1 MSNYAVLYNPYAGN
15 GQGQER
21 AQDLKTI
28 LSGDDLEFYNMTL
41 IRDYA
46 AFFESLPYGTR
57 VIISGG
63 DGTLNR
69 FINDTINL
77 SLSHDIY
84 YYASGSGNDFLR
96 DVGRKKEDGP
106 FLINHYLHELPEVT
120 VAGHTY
126 KFLNGVGYGIDG
138 YCCEV
143 GDSLR
148 SKSKKPVNYAAI
160 AIKGL
165 LFHYKPTNAVI
176 TVDGRRHT
184 YEKVWLAPTMNGR
197 FYGGGMMPT
206 PNQNRL
212 DPRHT
217 VSTLVLFGS
226 GKLKTLAVFPSIF
239 KGEHI
244 KHTQMAEVLT
254 GHDITVEFDRP
265 TAIQIDGDTILGV
278 SGYHVSSAIRLR
290 ISSASC
296 ANQDQAVCFANSL
309 EI

>member
-1 MSNYAVLYNPYAGN
+1 MSNYTILYNPHAGN

-21 AQDLKTI
+21 TQDLESI
-28 LSGDDLEFYNMTL
+28 LSGNDLKFYDMTL
-41 IRDYA
+41 ISDYA
-46 AFFESLPYGTR
+46 GFFASLPQDTR
-57 VIISGG
+57 VVISGG

-69 FINDTINL
+69 FINDTNRLNL
-77 SLSHDIY
+77 SLEIY

-96 DVGRKKEDGP
+96 DAGRKAEDGP
-106 FLINHYLHELPEVT
+106 FRINDYLHDLPEVT

-138 YCCEV
+138 YCCET
-143 GDSLR
+143 GDAQRL
-148 SKSKKPVNYAAI
+148 KSKKPVNYTAI

-176 TVDGRRHT
+176 TVDGQRRA
-184 YEKVWLAPTMNGR
+184 YKKVWLAPTMNGR

-206 PNQNRL
+206 PHQNRL
-212 DPRHT
+212 DPQHT
-217 VSTLVLFGS
+217 VSTLVMFGS

-244 KHTQMAEVLT
+244 RHTEMAEVLT

-265 TAIQIDGDTILGV
+265 TAIQIDGETIPGV
-278 SGYHVSSAIRLR
+278 SGYHVSSAARA
-290 ISSASC
+290 ASDVE
-296 ANQDQAVCFANSL
+296 AGRYEAVGV
-309 EI
+309 

>member
-1 MSNYAVLYNPYAGN
+1 MSNYTILYNPHAGN

-21 AQDLKTI
+21 TQDLKSI
-28 LSGDDLEFYNMTL
+28 LSGDDLKFYDITR
-41 IRDYA
+41 ISDYA
-46 AFFESLPYGTR
+46 AFFSSLPQETR
-57 VIISGG
+57 VVISGG

-69 FINDTINL
+69 FINNTNHLNL
-77 SLSHDIY
+77 SHEIY

-96 DVGRKKEDGP
+96 DVGRTREDGP
-106 FLINHYLHELPEVT
+106 FRINDYLHDLPEVT

-138 YCCEV
+138 YCCET
-143 GDSLR
+143 GDALR
-148 SKSKKPVNYAAI
+148 LKSKKPVNYTAI

-176 TVDGRRHT
+176 TVDGRRHD

-206 PNQNRL
+206 PHQDRL
-212 DPRHT
+212 DPNHT
-217 VSTLVLFGS
+217 VSALVMFGS

-244 KHTQMAEVLT
+244 SHTRMVEVLT

-265 TAIQIDGDTILGV
+265 TAIQIDGETILGV
-278 SGYHVSSAIRLR
+278 SGYHVSSAAAPAA
-290 ISSASC
+290 SSSETS
-296 ANQDQAVCFANSL
+296 QYEAVGV
-309 EI
+309 